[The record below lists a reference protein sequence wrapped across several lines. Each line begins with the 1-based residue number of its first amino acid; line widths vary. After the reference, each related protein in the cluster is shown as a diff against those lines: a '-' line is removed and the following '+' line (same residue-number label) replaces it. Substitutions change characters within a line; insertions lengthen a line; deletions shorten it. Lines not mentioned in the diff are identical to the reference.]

1 MYQMFT
7 HAPAGTPSNAQPGA
21 RYTQQDMAFMAA
33 MFPRQFAQAP
43 VYVPPPVL
51 QHAQPEAVEG
61 GVQPQIPGRLQAQT
75 VRSTCMLAVIV
86 S

>member
-43 VYVPPPVL
+43 VPPPVL
-51 QHAQPEAVEG
+51 QQAVEG

>member
-21 RYTQQDMAFMAA
+21 RYTQQDTAFMAA

-43 VYVPPPVL
+43 VPPPVL
-51 QHAQPEAVEG
+51 QQAVDHEG
-61 GVQPQIPGRLQAQT
+61 RVACNLKFLDDCRPKR
-75 VRSTCMLAVIV
+75 
-86 S
+86 